1 MADTPQLER
10 LLKMLVTLSN
20 GIHYTAADLAD
31 RYGITIRTFH
41 RDKRTLQNAGF
52 AVEQKDGYYWID
64 KIEPPFKDLHQLPY
78 FTEEEAWIMRRAIH
92 SIDETSLLKINL
104 VEKLYALYK
113 YGKVAEI
120 IVRKQQSE
128 VVAHITNAIKIG
140 KQVLLHQYRSANS
153 NSIQNRIVEPFDFT
167 SNFIAVWAFDIQS
180 QTNKTFKIA
189 RINKVS
195 VSGESFQFQ
204 HLHKSLPLDVFR
216 ISGSEQIGVKLKLNL
231 RAYNL
236 IMEEYPLSEKFITQS
251 QNNHW
256 LFDAPVSSFEGVGRF
271 ILGLCGDVEIIEPE
285 SLKTFLK
292 IKMESFKNNFTQ

>member
-1 MADTPQLER
+1 MAETPQFER
-10 LLKMLVTLSN
+10 LLKMLVCLSG
-20 GIHYTAADLAD
+20 GIRYTAAELAE
-31 RYGITIRTFH
+31 RYGTSIRTIR
-41 RDKRTLQNAGF
+41 RDKLTLLNAGF
-52 AVEQKDGYYWID
+52 AIEQKDGYYWID
-64 KIEPPFKDLHQLPY
+64 KIEPPFKDLHHLPY

-120 IVRKQQSE
+120 IVKKQQSE
-128 VVAHITNAIKIG
+128 VVAHLTNAIKQG

-153 NSIQNRIVEPFDFT
+153 NTIQNRMVEPFDFT
-167 SNFIAVWAFDIQS
+167 SNFIAVWAFDIKS

-204 HLHKSLPLDVFR
+204 NLHKSLPLDVFR
-216 ISGSEQIGVKLKLNL
+216 ISGIQQTRVKLKLSL
-231 RAYNL
+231 RAFNL
-236 IMEEYPLSEKFITQS
+236 LMEEYPLSEKFIS
-251 QNNHW
+251 KPAHNYW

-271 ILGLCGDVEIIEPE
+271 ILGLCGDVEVIEPD
-285 SLKTFLK
+285 SLKLFLQEKMNIYKNTF
-292 IKMESFKNNFTQ
+292 IQ